1 MLHDP
6 WKRDIGV
13 FIPNQGPEPN
23 QYAVRETGSRGL
35 VSSRGNSIK
44 LHIRINYL
52 RASKDSCT
60 PPPPP
65 LLCTVLTC
73 VAHSRRSRFHVR
85 QGSALHTVERQSE
98 GEERLIAILSWLRR
112 GAQTR
117 CQCNRP
123 RSRLSPVLMR
133 RRLAIC
139 RKTGTSGRTGQEPGG
154 QVQVIDR
161 AKSNKETS

>member
-35 VSSRGNSIK
+35 VSSRGNSIRV
-44 LHIRINYL
+44 HIRMNYL
-52 RASKDSCT
+52 RARFLYPI
-60 PPPPP
+60 PPPS
-65 LLCTVLTC
+65 CTVLTC
-73 VAHSRRSRFHVR
+73 VAHSCRSRFHVR

-98 GEERLIAILSWLRR
+98 GEERLIAVLSWLRR

-139 RKTGTSGRTGQEPGG
+139 RETGTSGRTGQEPGG
-154 QVQVIDR
+154 PSPGHWSR
-161 AKSNKETS
+161 